1 MSRHT
6 SVIGRTVF
14 VGITKIVSLQNT
26 TTIKF
31 ILHQYVNLF
40 LVTNLSY
47 LNPIYQGLQ
56 SLYSISYAIVLLET
70 CFCVDVFG
78 YNSSFTS
85 LIPHRISFCR
95 NDMLG
100 DFAFLHQSTHVG

>member
-1 MSRHT
+1 MT
-6 SVIGRTVF
+6 ISVRYI
-14 VGITKIVSLQNT
+14 IILNI
-26 TTIKF
+26 IKR
-31 ILHQYVNLF
+31 N
-40 LVTNLSY
+40 
-47 LNPIYQGLQ
+47 YQGLQ

>member
-1 MSRHT
+1 MCKLVSCHWFIFFKSDFLFHITLYTQHT
-6 SVIGRTVF
+6 VVKR
-14 VGITKIVSLQNT
+14 N
-26 TTIKF
+26 
-31 ILHQYVNLF
+31 
-40 LVTNLSY
+40 
-47 LNPIYQGLQ
+47 YQGLQ

>member
-1 MSRHT
+1 MIKNYYLQIKT
-6 SVIGRTVF
+6 LDIGNF
-14 VGITKIVSLQNT
+14 HFQNV
-26 TTIKF
+26 KR
-31 ILHQYVNLF
+31 N
-40 LVTNLSY
+40 
-47 LNPIYQGLQ
+47 YQGLQ

>member
-1 MSRHT
+1 MCNDCIEIMANT
-6 SVIGRTVF
+6 SI
-14 VGITKIVSLQNT
+14 SLLHGMT
-26 TTIKF
+26 YK
-31 ILHQYVNLF
+31 ILHEYICVKRN
-40 LVTNLSY
+40 
-47 LNPIYQGLQ
+47 YQGLQ
-56 SLYSISYAIVLLET
+56 TLYSISYAIVLLET